1 MVADHGL
8 CDPGLRKKMEISV
21 TLLNSDWMQASHEQV
36 KIAYSLIIPTTQCKI
51 TRILGLL
58 VVRFRFFK
66 NSDMISIR
74 NSTTRKY
81 TNI

>member
-1 MVADHGL
+1 
-8 CDPGLRKKMEISV
+8 
-21 TLLNSDWMQASHEQV
+21 MQASHEQV